1 MTKYIALRYNPEV
14 GEIGI
19 KQKPEL
25 IELKLTRLAN
35 TISIF
40 LVGIS
45 GLGCHKETVLVDP
58 GNIQDKTDV
67 TEMATRIS
75 SNEASLSL

>member
-1 MTKYIALRYNPEV
+1 MEP
-14 GEIGI
+14 
-19 KQKPEL
+19 
-25 IELKLTRLAN
+25 KLTRLAN
-35 TISIF
+35 TISIL

-45 GLGCHKETVLVDP
+45 VLGCHKETVLVDL